1 MAITNAI
8 RPSKMAKD
16 VNATP
21 AASSWV
27 GCDEGGEKV
36 VTFTGTDALV
46 ISRLFVKKQ
55 NEGVSTVETA
65 ARVQVAAELAGRTQ
79 CV

>member
-27 GCDEGGEKV
+27 GCDEGGKV

-46 ISRLFVKKQ
+46 ISRLFVKTK

-65 ARVQVAAELAGRTQ
+65 ARVQVAAEFAGRAQ